1 VSWANRNAWAPCIVE
16 KKINGQYKYF
26 YYFSAAQKIG
36 VASSDNPTGPFT
48 DLGQA
53 LIDTK
58 PEGAKGGQNIDQ
70 DVFTDPQTGKSYLYW
85 GNGFMAGAELN
96 DDMMSIKKET
106 IKLLKPDN
114 TYREGTYV
122 FFRNG
127 KYYFMWSEDDT
138 RSENYRVRYAI
149 SDSPLGDFTIPA
161 NNLVIAKD
169 PSAGIYGTGHNAV
182 LQIPGKDEWYI
193 VYHRFN
199 YPKGITMGDAA
210 GYNREV
216 CIDKLEFNADGT
228 IKRTTPTHKG
238 IEPVKVK

>member
-1 VSWANRNAWAPCIVE
+1 MCSSDLFPSHDTRCIVE

-36 VASSDNPTGPFT
+36 VASSDNPTGPFK

-138 RSENYRVRYAI
+138 QGQLS
-149 SDSPLGDFTIPA
+149 
-161 NNLVIAKD
+161 
-169 PSAGIYGTGHNAV
+169 
-182 LQIPGKDEWYI
+182 
-193 VYHRFN
+193 
-199 YPKGITMGDAA
+199 
-210 GYNREV
+210 
-216 CIDKLEFNADGT
+216 
-228 IKRTTPTHKG
+228 
-238 IEPVKVK
+238 